1 MLIVMYLEYK
11 SVELTSDL
19 SSHAGPGAPA
29 AARALRREEASA
41 DGGGPVPG
49 LRVCDARAGAVLE
62 LDATAGGVEGTLCEL
77 SCLSVLV

>member
-19 SSHAGPGAPA
+19 SSHAGGARGRA
-29 AARALRREEASA
+29 RSDARKRARTAEARRGAEARA
-41 DGGGPVPG
+41 V
-49 LRVCDARAGAVLE
+49 
-62 LDATAGGVEGTLCEL
+62 LDAGVETRRLESGGVEGTLCEL